1 MNSSLKR
8 LEKKI
13 KYNQIRLTQLTT
25 SIHMKSQIL
34 AIAAALCLPTLSGA
48 ATLFFDSTVLGDSN
62 GNALTSGIVRF
73 GVFLPGTDFTQS
85 ISELADE
92 FIQVGTYTI
101 SSDPFFGDLTY
112 NGLNAATYSSGDGLT
127 TLQFDTSL
135 LNNANNAGDIAG
147 SAIYAWVLN
156 NASNLLVTEHG
167 IFESE
172 AFGTTWTDAQSPGST
187 DSGFSFDISSG
198 DGFNALIGTASA
210 DIGTTRHTLAAIPEP
225 SRALLGLIGLTGVM
239 FRRRR
244 AAKA

>member
-1 MNSSLKR
+1 
-8 LEKKI
+8 
-13 KYNQIRLTQLTT
+13 
-25 SIHMKSQIL
+25 
-34 AIAAALCLPTLSGA
+34 
-48 ATLFFDSTVLGDSN
+48 
-62 GNALTSGIVRF
+62 
-73 GVFLPGTDFTQS
+73 VFLPGTNFS
-85 ISELADE
+85 LPVSALADQ
-92 FIQVGTYTI
+92 FIQIATYTI
-101 SSDPFFGDLTY
+101 TSDQFFPTLTY
-112 NGLNAATYSSGDGLT
+112 DGTNAAEYSSGNGLT
-127 TLQFDTSL
+127 TLQYDTSL
-135 LNNANNAGDIAG
+135 LNNANNPGDIAG

-156 NASNLLVTEHG
+156 NASNLLATEHG

>member
-1 MNSSLKR
+1 
-8 LEKKI
+8 
-13 KYNQIRLTQLTT
+13 
-25 SIHMKSQIL
+25 MKTKIL

-48 ATLFFDSTVLGDSN
+48 ATLFFDSTSLGNSS
-62 GNALTSGIVRF
+62 GSALTSGIVRF
-73 GVFLPGTDFTQS
+73 GVFLPGTDFNQS
-85 ISELADE
+85 VADLADE
-92 FIQVGTYTI
+92 FIQIGTYTI
-101 SSDPFFGDLTY
+101 TSDPFFGDLNY
-112 NGLNAATYSSGDGLT
+112 NGANAATYSSGNGLT

-135 LNNANNAGDIAG
+135 LNNANNLGDIAG

-156 NASNLLVTEHG
+156 NASNLLATEHG

-172 AFGTTWTDAQSPGST
+172 AFGTTWTDAQAPGST
-187 DSGFSFDISSG
+187 DSGFSFDINSG

-210 DIGTTRHTLAAIPEP
+210 DIATDRHRLATIEAIPEP